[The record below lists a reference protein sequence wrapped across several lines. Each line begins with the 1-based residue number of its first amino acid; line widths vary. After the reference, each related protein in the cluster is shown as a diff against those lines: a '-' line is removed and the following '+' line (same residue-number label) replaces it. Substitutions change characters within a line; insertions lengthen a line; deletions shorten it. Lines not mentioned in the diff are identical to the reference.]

1 MGNDERENV
10 FESNL
15 ARMLRAG
22 CQRADGDFESRMGE
36 FVRAEAAKARKRRR
50 VFKYVRRVSAATAAA
65 ALLAA
70 AVLYV
75 RQEPPRPTEVA
86 KVTNVYG
93 LVTIENGRPA
103 RNVEGTAPL
112 ARGQWLT
119 TAWGSRSRIVL
130 ADKSVFE
137 TSIRTRLKFDTGAS
151 GALVHL
157 SEGAVNIKAAKQAPG
172 TALTIETPAGRVKVL
187 GTVLDVV
194 TGRTRDGTKRTR
206 VNVSSGLVE
215 IAGAGQT
222 LKLPAGTIGIID
234 EGCAPVRLSQTP
246 QVNDFLSLAEQTEAL
261 AEKSAAEAVGPMII
275 EEIAPDGSATVW
287 LMIKIANVTAQPL
300 AHYPLKTTGLQRD
313 VRAYSTGGW
322 PLPTRNLGHTV
333 ELDLSSAPLAPGES
347 VEVILCVPR
356 VGGIFARRDDGLL
369 TFAEGPEERD
379 VIRIVEFRL
388 PRESTLRRISP
399 EPLATHLAHD
409 RRVVRIAGNVRRPR
423 LFEQE

>member
-1 MGNDERENV
+1 MGSDKREDI

-15 ARMLRAG
+15 ARMLKAG
-22 CQRADGDFESRMGE
+22 CQSAGGDFESRMGE
-36 FVRAEAAKARKRRR
+36 LVRAEAIKARKRRR
-50 VFKYVRRVSAATAAA
+50 VFKHVRRMSAAAAAA

-70 AVLYV
+70 AVLYI
-75 RQEPPRPTEVA
+75 RREPPLPAEVA

-103 RNVEGTAPL
+103 RNVKGTAPL

-130 ADKSVFE
+130 ADESVFE
-137 TSIRTRLKFDTGAS
+137 TAVRTRLKLDAGAS

-157 SEGAVNIKAAKQAPG
+157 SEGAVNIRAAKQAHG

-187 GTVLDVV
+187 GTVLDVI
-194 TGRTRDGTKRTR
+194 TGRSGDGTRRTR
-206 VNVSSGLVE
+206 VSVSSGLE
-215 IAGAGQT
+215 IAGAGGT
-222 LKLPAGTIGIID
+222 LELPAGTVGIID
-234 EGCAPVRLSQTP
+234 EGRAPVRLSQTP
-246 QVNDFLSLAEQTEAL
+246 QVNDFLSLAEQTRAI

-287 LMIKIANVTAQPL
+287 LMVEIANDTAGPL
-300 AHYPLKTTGLQRD
+300 SHYPLKTTGLQKD

-322 PLPTRNLGHTV
+322 PIPTRNLGHTV

-347 VEVILCVPR
+347 VEVILCAPR
-356 VGGIFARRDDGLL
+356 VGGIFARRNGGVLA
-369 TFAEGPEERD
+369 FAEGPEEGD

-399 EPLATHLAHD
+399 EPLVEEWAHD
-409 RRVVRIAGNVRRPR
+409 RRVVRVAGNVRRPR